1 MTTTDPAGIGRTLAD
16 RLAAVHKPQE
26 VACDEADLSRT
37 TYYRRLGNPS
47 GWTLGE
53 LERMADAAGL
63 VLRVE
68 LAPRTGTPSAMR
80 PETLD
85 PASG

>member
-1 MTTTDPAGIGRTLAD
+1 MTTTDPAGIGRTLAA

-26 VACDEADLSRT
+26 VACDEANIART
-37 TYYRRLGNPS
+37 TYYRRLDQPA
-47 GWTLGE
+47 GWRIGE
-53 LERMADAAGL
+53 LEAMAAAAGL
-63 VLRVE
+63 VLRITLE
-68 LAPRTGTPSAMR
+68 PRQGSPRAMA